1 MKYLGKNISE
11 AIYTNSEGNPFLEA
25 MPELLSNK
33 EFFELIKSEVV
44 FPKDYDGWSRQ
55 QWRNLLI
62 ELETGFYPLD

>member
-44 FPKDYDGWSRQ
+44 FQKIMMDGAGSKGE
-55 QWRNLLI
+55 I
-62 ELETGFYPLD
+62 F